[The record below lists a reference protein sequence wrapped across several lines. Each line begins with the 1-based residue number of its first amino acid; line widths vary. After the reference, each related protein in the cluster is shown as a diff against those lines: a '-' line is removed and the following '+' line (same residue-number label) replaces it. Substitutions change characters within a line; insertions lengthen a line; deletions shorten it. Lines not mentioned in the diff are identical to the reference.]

1 MFSQFLTDIGHSEK
15 VLLMKIFLTVLILI
29 FSFQTWTK
37 ADDIKEFEIEGMS
50 LYESALNHFSVNELQ
65 EDTVDNYTSNKYTT
79 SNIYDGL
86 KMYDYIQ
93 ISYKTNDSKY
103 IIQDISAAKNIKYK
117 ECLSQLDQVESDIS
131 SIYENSSKISNDGK
145 LTYDH
150 PADKSGQTKVT
161 DIAWYFN
168 TGDVIVAQCYNW
180 QSEFGKKNN
189 FTDSLTIAISNKDI
203 DRWFSKEA
211 YN

>member
-1 MFSQFLTDIGHSEK
+1 MRTILIT
-15 VLLMKIFLTVLILI
+15 LILI
-29 FSFQTWTK
+29 FGLQSLTK
-37 ADDIKEFEIEGMS
+37 ADDIKEFELEGIS
-50 LYESALNHFSVNELQ
+50 LYESALNHFTVNELKK
-65 EDTVDNYTSNKYTT
+65 DTVDNYTSNKYTT

-86 KMYDYIQ
+86 DMYDYIQ
-93 ISYKTNDSKY
+93 ISYKTNDRKY
-103 IIQDISAAKNIKYK
+103 IIQDISAAKNIEYE
-117 ECLSQLDQVESDIS
+117 ECISQLDQVESDIS

-150 PADKSGQTKVT
+150 PVDKSGQSKVT

-189 FTDSLTIAISNKDI
+189 FKDSLTIGISNKDI
-203 DRWFSKEA
+203 DRWLSNEA

>member
-1 MFSQFLTDIGHSEK
+1 MRI
-15 VLLMKIFLTVLILI
+15 LLSVIVLIFGI
-29 FSFQTWTK
+29 QSFSK
-37 ADDIKEFEIEGMS
+37 AEDIRDFELEGIS
-50 LYESALNHFSVNELQ
+50 LYESALNHFSENELRK
-65 EDTVDNYTSNKYTT
+65 DTVDNYTSNKYTT

-86 KMYDYIQ
+86 DMYDYIQ
-93 ISYKTNDSKY
+93 ISYKTNDRKY

-131 SIYENSSKISNDGK
+131 SLYENSSKISNDGK

-150 PADKSGQTKVT
+150 PVDKSGQSKVT

-189 FTDSLTIAISNKDI
+189 FKDSLTIAISNKDI
-203 DRWFSKEA
+203 DRWLSNEA

>member
-1 MFSQFLTDIGHSEK
+1 MRI
-15 VLLMKIFLTVLILI
+15 LLSVIVLIFGI
-29 FSFQTWTK
+29 QSFSK
-37 ADDIKEFEIEGMS
+37 ADDIRDFELEGVS
-50 LYESALNHFSVNELQ
+50 LYESALNHFSENELQ
-65 EDTVDNYTSNKYTT
+65 KDTVDNYTSNKYTT

-86 KMYDYIQ
+86 DMYDYIQ
-93 ISYKTNDSKY
+93 ISYKTDDRKY

-117 ECLSQLDQVESDIS
+117 ECLSQLEQVESDIS

-150 PADKSGQTKVT
+150 PVDKTGQSKVT

-189 FTDSLTIAISNKDI
+189 FKDSLTIGISNKDI
-203 DRWFSKEA
+203 DRWLSNEA

>member
-1 MFSQFLTDIGHSEK
+1 MRTILIT
-15 VLLMKIFLTVLILI
+15 LILI
-29 FSFQTWTK
+29 FGFQSLTK
-37 ADDIKEFEIEGMS
+37 ADDIKEFELEGIS
-50 LYESALNHFSVNELQ
+50 LYESALNHFTVNELQ
-65 EDTVDNYTSNKYTT
+65 KDTVNNYTSNKYTT

-86 KMYDYIQ
+86 DMYDYIQ
-93 ISYKTNDSKY
+93 ISYKTNDRKY
-103 IIQDISAAKNIKYK
+103 IIQDISAAKNIKYE
-117 ECLSQLDQVESDIS
+117 ECISQLDQVESDIS

-145 LTYDH
+145 STYDH
-150 PADKSGQTKVT
+150 PVDKSGQSKVT

-189 FTDSLTIAISNKDI
+189 FKDSLTIAISNKDI
-203 DRWFSKEA
+203 DRWFSSEA

>member
-1 MFSQFLTDIGHSEK
+1 MKLFLSA
-15 VLLMKIFLTVLILI
+15 ILI
-29 FSFQTWTK
+29 IFSLQTISK
-37 ADDIKEFEIEGMS
+37 SDDIKEFEIEGIS
-50 LYESALNHFSVNELQ
+50 LYESALNHFTVNELQ
-65 EDTVDNYTSNKYTT
+65 ADTVKNYKSNRYTT

-86 KMYDYIQ
+86 EMYDYIQ
-93 ISYKTNDSKY
+93 ISYKTTDRKY
-103 IIQDISAAKNIKYK
+103 VIQDISAAKNIKYK

-145 LTYDH
+145 STYDH
-150 PADKSGQTKVT
+150 PVDKSGQSKVT

-180 QSEFGKKNN
+180 QSDYGKKNN
-189 FTDSLTIAISNKDI
+189 FKDSLTIAISNKDI
-203 DRWFSKEA
+203 DRWLSDEA

>member
-1 MFSQFLTDIGHSEK
+1 MRTILIT
-15 VLLMKIFLTVLILI
+15 LILI
-29 FSFQTWTK
+29 FGFQSLTK
-37 ADDIKEFEIEGMS
+37 ADDIKEFELEGIS
-50 LYESALNHFSVNELQ
+50 LYESALNHFTANELQ
-65 EDTVDNYTSNKYTT
+65 KNTVNNYTSNKYTT

-86 KMYDYIQ
+86 DMYDYIQ
-93 ISYKTNDSKY
+93 ISYKTNDRKY
-103 IIQDISAAKNIKYK
+103 IIQDISAAKNIKYE
-117 ECLSQLDQVESDIS
+117 ECISQLDQVESDIS

-145 LTYDH
+145 STYDH
-150 PADKSGQTKVT
+150 PVDKSGQSKVT

-189 FTDSLTIAISNKDI
+189 FKDSLTIAISNKDI
-203 DRWFSKEA
+203 DRWLSNEA

>member
-1 MFSQFLTDIGHSEK
+1 MRTISIT
-15 VLLMKIFLTVLILI
+15 LILI
-29 FSFQTWTK
+29 FGFQSLIK
-37 ADDIKEFEIEGMS
+37 ADDIKDFQLEGIS
-50 LYESALNHFSVNELQ
+50 LYESALNHFTINELQ
-65 EDTVDNYTSNKYTT
+65 KDTNDNYTSNKYTT

-86 KMYDYIQ
+86 DMYDYIQ
-93 ISYKTNDSKY
+93 ISYKTDDRKY

-150 PADKSGQTKVT
+150 PVDKSGQSKVT

-189 FTDSLTIAISNKDI
+189 FKDSLTIGISNKDI
-203 DRWFSKEA
+203 DRWLSNEA

>member
-1 MFSQFLTDIGHSEK
+1 MNKFVFYVFFLVLNLQFLA
-15 VLLMKIFLTVLILI
+15 
-29 FSFQTWTK
+29 K
-37 ADDIKEFEIEGMS
+37 ADNIKEFEIEGIS
-50 LYESALNHFSVNELQ
+50 LYESALNHFSVKELQ
-65 EDTVDNYTSNKYTT
+65 DTVKNYSSNKYTT

-86 KMYDYIQ
+86 EMYDYIQ

-103 IIQDISAAKNIKYK
+103 IIQDISAAKNVKYE
-117 ECLSQLDQVESDIS
+117 ECLNQLDQVESDIS
-131 SIYENSSKISNDGK
+131 SIYENSNKISNDGR

-161 DIAWYFN
+161 DIAWYFD

-180 QSEFGKKNN
+180 QSKYGKKNN
-189 FTDSLTIAISNKDI
+189 FIDSLTIGISNKDI

>member
-1 MFSQFLTDIGHSEK
+1 MRI
-15 VLLMKIFLTVLILI
+15 LLSVIVLIFGI
-29 FSFQTWTK
+29 QSFSK
-37 ADDIKEFEIEGMS
+37 ADDIREFELEGIS
-50 LYESALNHFSVNELQ
+50 LYESALDHFSVNELQ
-65 EDTVDNYTSNKYTT
+65 KDTVDNYTSNKYTT

-86 KMYDYIQ
+86 EMYDYIQ
-93 ISYKTNDSKY
+93 ISYKTNDRKY

-150 PADKSGQTKVT
+150 PVDKSGQSKVT

-168 TGDVIVAQCYNW
+168 TGDVIVVQCYNW
-180 QSEFGKKNN
+180 QSDFGKKNN
-189 FTDSLTIAISNKDI
+189 FKDSLTIAISNKDI
-203 DRWFSKEA
+203 DRWFSSEA

>member
-1 MFSQFLTDIGHSEK
+1 MRI
-15 VLLMKIFLTVLILI
+15 LLSVIVLIFGI
-29 FSFQTWTK
+29 QSFSK
-37 ADDIKEFEIEGMS
+37 ADDIRDFELEGIS
-50 LYESALNHFSVNELQ
+50 LYESALNHFSENELQ
-65 EDTVDNYTSNKYTT
+65 KDTVDNYTSNKYTT

-86 KMYDYIQ
+86 DMYDYIQ
-93 ISYKTNDSKY
+93 ISYKTDDRKY

-150 PADKSGQTKVT
+150 PVDKTGQSKVT

-189 FTDSLTIAISNKDI
+189 FKDSLTIGISNKDI
-203 DRWFSKEA
+203 DRWLSNEA

>member
-1 MFSQFLTDIGHSEK
+1 
-15 VLLMKIFLTVLILI
+15 VLVMRILLSVIVLIFGI
-29 FSFQTWTK
+29 QSFSK
-37 ADDIKEFEIEGMS
+37 ADDIRDFELEGVS
-50 LYESALNHFSVNELQ
+50 LYESALNHFSENELQ
-65 EDTVDNYTSNKYTT
+65 KDTVDNYTSNKYTT

-86 KMYDYIQ
+86 DMYDYIQ
-93 ISYKTNDSKY
+93 ISYKTDDRKY

-117 ECLSQLDQVESDIS
+117 ECLSQLEQVESDIS

-150 PADKSGQTKVT
+150 PVDKTGQSKVT

-189 FTDSLTIAISNKDI
+189 FKDSLTIGISNKDI
-203 DRWFSKEA
+203 DRWLSNEA

>member
-1 MFSQFLTDIGHSEK
+1 MKLFLSA
-15 VLLMKIFLTVLILI
+15 ILI
-29 FSFQTWTK
+29 IFSLQTISK
-37 ADDIKEFEIEGMS
+37 SDDIKEFEIEGIS
-50 LYESALNHFSVNELQ
+50 LYESALNHFTVNELQ
-65 EDTVDNYTSNKYTT
+65 ADTVDNYTSNKYTT

-86 KMYDYIQ
+86 DMYDYIQ
-93 ISYKTNDSKY
+93 ISYKTNDRKY

-150 PADKSGQTKVT
+150 PVDKTGQSKVT

-180 QSEFGKKNN
+180 QSKFGKKNN
-189 FTDSLTIAISNKDI
+189 FKDSLTIGISNKDI
-203 DRWFSKEA
+203 DKWFSNEA

>member
-1 MFSQFLTDIGHSEK
+1 MRTILIT
-15 VLLMKIFLTVLILI
+15 LILI
-29 FSFQTWTK
+29 FGFQSLTK
-37 ADDIKEFEIEGMS
+37 ADDIKEFELEGIS
-50 LYESALNHFSVNELQ
+50 LYESALNHFTVNELQ
-65 EDTVDNYTSNKYTT
+65 KDTVNNYTSNKYTT

-86 KMYDYIQ
+86 DMYDYIQ
-93 ISYKTNDSKY
+93 ISYKTNDRKY
-103 IIQDISAAKNIKYK
+103 IIQDISAAKNIKYE
-117 ECLSQLDQVESDIS
+117 ECISQLDQVESDIS

-145 LTYDH
+145 STYDH
-150 PADKSGQTKVT
+150 PVDKSGQSKVT

-189 FTDSLTIAISNKDI
+189 FKDSLTIAISNKDI
-203 DRWFSKEA
+203 DRWLSNEA